1 MLPINNFFRAATL
14 WPDLNAVEIADT
26 DRCQQ
31 TSYAA
36 LAEMTRAMA
45 AGLQAI
51 DPQPQSRVGICA
63 YNNFEHLLAWLGCFA
78 AGKVLRR
85 AAKELFA

>member
-1 MLPINNFFRAATL
+1 MMLPIDNFFRAAAL
-14 WPDLNAVEIADT
+14 WSDRIAVEIADA

-51 DPQPQSRVGICA
+51 DP
-63 YNNFEHLLAWLGCFA
+63 
-78 AGKVLRR
+78 
-85 AAKELFA
+85 